1 MIKLAVD
8 IMGGDFAPNEQI
20 KGVNIAL
27 GEYKDIE
34 LSLYGDEKAILEG
47 LDPKYRDR
55 VHIYNYPDKVDMGE
69 KNPIGEI
76 RRNKDTS
83 LVQAFNA
90 VKEKTVDGVV
100 TCGPTQ
106 CVVAAAHMV
115 IRRMPG
121 MKRCALCP
129 ELPEMGGK
137 SRILLDC
144 GANVELRPEHL
155 VQLAEYATIYVRE
168 IKGIKNPVV
177 GLLNIGAE
185 PGKGREVDKEAY
197 YLLKEDKNINFY
209 GNIEPKEMLMSE
221 CDILLSDGFTG
232 NMCLKTLEGTAK
244 TIGVFLKTEIKKSF
258 MSKIGYLF
266 MKKVFKKFKATMNPD
281 KVGGATLFGADGV
294 VFKAHGASKAET
306 FAVAIG
312 TARNQVE
319 KDIVNKMKK
328 LIEENPLTEET
339 ND

>member
-8 IMGGDFAPNEQI
+8 VMGGDFAPSEQI

-27 GEYKDIE
+27 AQYDDIE
-34 LSLYGDEKAILEG
+34 LSLYGDEKAILSG

-55 VHIYNYPDKVDMGE
+55 VHIFNYPDKVDMGE

-76 RRNKDTS
+76 RKNKDTS

-90 VKEKTVDGVV
+90 VKEKTVEGVV
-100 TCGPTQ
+100 TSGPTQ

-129 ELPEMGGK
+129 ELPELGGK
-137 SRILLDC
+137 RRLLLDC

-168 IKGIKNPVV
+168 IKGIANPVV
-177 GLLNIGAE
+177 GLLNIGSE

-197 YLLKEDKNINFY
+197 YLLKDDKNINFY
-209 GNIEPKEMLMSE
+209 GNIEPKEMLYSD

-244 TIGVFLKTEIKKSF
+244 TIGKLLKDDINSSF
-258 MSKIGYLF
+258 SAKIGYLF
-266 MKKVFKKFKATMNPD
+266 MKKVFKHFKSVMDPD

-294 VFKAHGASKAET
+294 VFKAHGACKAET
-306 FAVAIG
+306 FAVAIA
-312 TARNQVE
+312 TARNMCE

-328 LIEENPLTEET
+328 LLEENPLSEES
-339 ND
+339 NE